1 MVEDLRLR
9 NYSPRTVET
18 YVAAVARFA
27 RHFGKSPEVL
37 GPEDVRAYQLHL
49 LEQCHAS
56 WSRFN
61 QTVCAL
67 RFLYRV
73 TLRRPEVVTMIPFG
87 KRPKTLPAVLSR
99 EEVLRLFDALPDDR
113 YRTLIRTSYACGLRL
128 GEVVRLRV
136 ADIDSQRGVL
146 LIRQGKGQ
154 KDRLVPLSP
163 ALLDELRRYWW
174 RYRPVD
180 WLFPGLKRGSHLH
193 GAAVQRRFSRIV
205 RGLGLRKRVSMHTL
219 RHSYATHLL
228 EAGVDVVTLQRLL
241 GHRDLSTTAR
251 YVHVST
257 QHLQRTP
264 SPLDALP
271 ALPALPSAAIATPAA
286 TPTTNVDSSEARP

>member
-1 MVEDLRLR
+1 
-9 NYSPRTVET
+9 
-18 YVAAVARFA
+18 
-27 RHFGKSPEVL
+27 
-37 GPEDVRAYQLHL
+37 
-49 LEQCHAS
+49 
-56 WSRFN
+56 
-61 QTVCAL
+61 
-67 RFLYRV
+67 
-73 TLRRPEVVTMIPFG
+73 MIPFG

-99 EEVLRLFDALPDDR
+99 EEVLRLFAALPDER
-113 YRTLIRTSYACGLRL
+113 YRTLIRTTYACGLRV
-128 GEVVRLRV
+128 GEVVCLRV
-136 ADIDSQRGVL
+136 ADMDSPRGVL

-163 ALLDELRRYWW
+163 ALLDERRRYWW
-174 RYRPVD
+174 RYRPVN
-180 WLFPGLKRGSHLH
+180 WLFPGRKRGSPLH

-205 RGLGLRKRVSMHTL
+205 RGLGLRKHVSMHTL

-264 SPLDALP
+264 SPLDTLL
-271 ALPALPSAAIATPAA
+271 ALPALPSIAVATPAA
-286 TPTTNVDSSEARP
+286 TPTTNGDSSEARP